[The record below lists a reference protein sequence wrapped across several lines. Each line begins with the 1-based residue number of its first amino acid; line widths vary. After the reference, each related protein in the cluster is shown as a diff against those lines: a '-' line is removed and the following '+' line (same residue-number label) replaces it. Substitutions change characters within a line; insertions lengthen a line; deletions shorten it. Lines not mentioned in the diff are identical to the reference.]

1 MTDIGVMS
9 TKSSP
14 SRKLQNDGSS
24 LLNKVPKESEDGEGA
39 GAWREVIER
48 EEFVSLIR
56 RLEGVLTLSK
66 NACDSLQPSCA
77 GGLTLV
83 LFFYK
88 V

>member
-39 GAWREVIER
+39 GA
-48 EEFVSLIR
+48 
-56 RLEGVLTLSK
+56 
-66 NACDSLQPSCA
+66 
-77 GGLTLV
+77 
-83 LFFYK
+83 
-88 V
+88 